1 MKDILVV
8 LSSGSPYRRALLARL
23 CTAFETWSPEVDEQA
38 LEGESP
44 RETASRLARCKAR
57 AAHARF
63 PHAVVIGSDQ
73 VAELDAR
80 PIGKPGNRANAAQ
93 QLQMMRGRVVQFH
106 TALCVLAEDRL
117 HEETVTTE
125 VAFRNLADAEIERY
139 LDREPAFDCAGSAKS
154 ERLGIALLD
163 RLSGDDPTALV
174 GLPLIALARML
185 RAEGIE
191 VP

>member
-1 MKDILVV
+1 MKDFFLV
-8 LSSGSPYRRALLARL
+8 LASGSPYRHQLLARL
-23 CTAFETWSPEVDEQA
+23 GVPFEPWSPQVDESA
-38 LEGESP
+38 LAGESP
-44 RETASRLARCKAR
+44 RETARRLARSKAQ
-57 AAHARF
+57 AAHAKF
-63 PHAVVIGSDQ
+63 PDALVVGSDQ

-80 PIGKPGNRANAAQ
+80 PIGKPANRANATQ
-93 QLQMMRGRVVQFH
+93 QLRMMRGRVVQFH
-106 TALCVLAEDRL
+106 TAVCLLADGRL
-117 HEETVTTE
+117 QEETVTTE
-125 VAFRNLADAEIERY
+125 VAFRDLTDAEIERY

-154 ERLGIALLD
+154 EALGIALLD